1 MTYKLNPEVRKITSP
16 ILLSFCGGSESK
28 SFPNGTALADAEFDK
43 NYCVDSISANGG
55 KIVVTVR
62 ENERVNAISWIGEEA
77 VEPSF
82 F

>member
-16 ILLSFCGGSESK
+16 ILLSFCGESKSK
-28 SFPNGTALADAEFDK
+28 SFPDGTALADEEFDK
-43 NYCVDSISANGG
+43 NYYIDSISANGG
-55 KIVVTVR
+55 SVIVTVS
-62 ENERVNAISWIGEEA
+62 ENARVNAINWIGEEA